1 MLATEKVGNNKKT
14 IITNKKIFFIKFP
27 PLKKNSWR
35 KEYVLKNVKGDKTFI
50 KIVLFP
56 FVKSIAK
63 EGYFLYLIPIKF

>member
-56 FVKSIAK
+56 SLKVLPKKGTF
-63 EGYFLYLIPIKF
+63 YT